1 MILGSAQ
8 LGGLTSQ
15 LGGISWFA
23 FLTDPR
29 IILLVGAYLT
39 MIDTVGEYRTTLD
52 VIGEK

>member
-8 LGGLTSQ
+8 LGGLTAQ
-15 LGGISWFA
+15 LGGTSWVA

-29 IILLVGAYLT
+29 IIALVGAYLT
-39 MIDTVGEYRTTLD
+39 MIDTVGEYKTTLD